1 VYQAFILF
9 IDLYINFSILIRI
22 DMRLF
27 GPDFYNITELLT
39 EEETMIQRTAFEF
52 VQTEF
57 MPLVHEHYEKAT
69 FPLELAPKLGE
80 MGFMGS
86 SLPEESG
93 GSGVSNVA
101 YGLILHEL
109 ERGDSGLRSFASVQG
124 ALVMY
129 PIHAYGSDEQRSKWL
144 PGLGAGTM
152 IGCFGLTEPNFGS
165 NPGGMA
171 TRCKR
176 DGDDWIINGNKMW
189 ITNGTLADVALVW
202 ARDDDG
208 IVRGFLLERGMD
220 GFTSSDIH
228 GKLSLRASITSELSM
243 SNVRVPDSAR
253 LPNIEGLKGPLS
265 CLTQARYGIAW
276 GMVGAAV
283 DCYNTSLEYSKE
295 RKQFSKPIAGYQ
307 LTQAKFAEMITR
319 ITESQ
324 LLVYRLGR
332 LKDEGKM
339 NFQQVSMA
347 KRNNCA
353 MARDIAKMSREIL
366 GANGV
371 TEDYSPIRH
380 MANIESVYTYEGTHE
395 MHTLILGQEVTGI
408 PAYDS

>member
-1 VYQAFILF
+1 
-9 IDLYINFSILIRI
+9 
-22 DMRLF
+22 MKLF

-39 EEETMIQRTAFEF
+39 EEELMIQRTAYDF
-52 VQTEF
+52 VQAEF
-57 MPLVHEHYEKAT
+57 MPLIHEHYEKGT
-69 FPLELAPKLGE
+69 FPNEIAAKLGE
-80 MGFMGS
+80 LGFMGS

-129 PIHAYGSDEQRSKWL
+129 PIHAYGSEEQKSRWL
-144 PGLGAGTM
+144 PGLGAGTK

-176 DGDDWIINGNKMW
+176 DGDDWILNGNKMW
-189 ITNGTLADVALVW
+189 ITNGSLADVSVVW
-202 ARDDDG
+202 ARDDEG
-208 IVRGFLLERGMD
+208 IIRGFLLEKGME

-243 SNVRVPDSAR
+243 SDVRVPDSSR
-253 LPNIEGLKGPLS
+253 LPNIKGLKGPLG

-276 GMVGAAV
+276 GMIGAAV
-283 DCYNTSLEYSKE
+283 DCYNTALDYSKE

-307 LTQAKFAEMITR
+307 LTQAKFAEMITH
-319 ITESQ
+319 ITEAQ
-324 LLVYRLGR
+324 LMVYRLGR
-332 LKDEGKM
+332 LKDEGTM

-353 MARDIAKMSREIL
+353 MARDIAKMAREIL

-380 MANIESVYTYEGTHE
+380 MANIESVFTYEGTHE
-395 MHTLILGQEVTGI
+395 MHTLILGQDVTGI
-408 PAYDS
+408 AAFDS

>member
-1 VYQAFILF
+1 
-9 IDLYINFSILIRI
+9 
-22 DMRLF
+22 MKLF

-39 EEETMIQRTAFEF
+39 EEELMIQRTAYDF
-52 VQTEF
+52 VQAEF
-57 MPLVHEHYEKAT
+57 MPLIHEHYEKGT
-69 FPLELAPKLGE
+69 FPNEIAAKLGE
-80 MGFMGS
+80 LGFMGS

-93 GSGVSNVA
+93 GSGVSNIA

-129 PIHAYGSDEQRSKWL
+129 PIHAYGSEEQKSRWL
-144 PGLGAGTM
+144 PGLGAGNK

-176 DGDDWIINGNKMW
+176 DGDDWILNGNKMW
-189 ITNGTLADVALVW
+189 ITNGSLADVSVIW
-202 ARDDDG
+202 ARDDEG
-208 IVRGFLLERGMD
+208 VIRGFLLEKGME

-243 SNVRVPDSAR
+243 SDVRVPDSSR
-253 LPNIEGLKGPLS
+253 LPNIKGLKGPLG

-276 GMVGAAV
+276 GMIGAAV
-283 DCYNTSLEYSKE
+283 DCYNTALDYSKE

-319 ITESQ
+319 ITEAQ
-324 LLVYRLGR
+324 LMVYRLGR
-332 LKDEGKM
+332 LKDEGTM

-353 MARDIAKMSREIL
+353 MARDIAKMAREIL

-371 TEDYSPIRH
+371 TGDYSPIRH
-380 MANIESVYTYEGTHE
+380 MANIESVFTYEGTHE
-395 MHTLILGQEVTGI
+395 MHSLILGQDVTGI
-408 PAYDS
+408 AAFDS

>member
-1 VYQAFILF
+1 
-9 IDLYINFSILIRI
+9 
-22 DMRLF
+22 MKKF
-27 GPDFYNITELLT
+27 GPDFYSITDLLTDEELL
-39 EEETMIQRTAFEF
+39 IQQTANDF
-52 VQTEF
+52 VKAEF
-57 MPLVHEHYEKAT
+57 MPLISEHYENGT
-69 FPLELAPKLGE
+69 FPMELIPKLGE
-80 MGFMGS
+80 LGFMGS

-93 GSGVSNVA
+93 GAGVSNVA

-124 ALVMY
+124 SLVMY
-129 PIHAYGSDEQRSKWL
+129 PIHAYGSDDQKAKWL
-144 PGLGAGTM
+144 PGLGAGNL

-165 NPGGMA
+165 NPGGMT

-176 DGDDWIINGNKMW
+176 DGDNWIINGNKMW
-189 ITNGTLADVALVW
+189 ITNGSLADVALVW
-202 ARDDDG
+202 ARDEEG
-208 IVRGFLLERGMD
+208 IVRGFLLEKGMD
-220 GFTSSDIH
+220 GFSSSDIH
-228 GKLSLRASITSELSM
+228 GKLSLRASVTSELSM
-243 SNVRVPDSAR
+243 DNVRVKDSSR

-283 DCYNTSLEYSKE
+283 DCYNTALNYAKE

-307 LTQAKFAEMITR
+307 LTQAKLADMVTS

-339 NFQQVSMA
+339 TFQQVSMA
-347 KRNNCA
+347 KRNNCSI
-353 MARDIAKMSREIL
+353 ARDIAKLSREIL
-366 GANGV
+366 GGNGIV
-371 TEDYSPIRH
+371 GDYSPIRH

-395 MHTLILGQEVTGI
+395 MHSLIIGENITGI
-408 PAYDS
+408 SAYDS

>member
-1 VYQAFILF
+1 
-9 IDLYINFSILIRI
+9 
-22 DMRLF
+22 MKLF
-27 GPDFYNITELLT
+27 GPDFFNITELLT
-39 EEETMIQRTAFEF
+39 EEELMIQRTAYDF
-52 VQTEF
+52 VQAEF
-57 MPLVHEHYEKAT
+57 MPLIHEHYEKGT
-69 FPLELAPKLGE
+69 FPNEIAIKLGE
-80 MGFMGS
+80 LGFMGS

-129 PIHAYGSDEQRSKWL
+129 PIHAYGSEEQKSRWL
-144 PGLGAGTM
+144 PGLGAGTK

-176 DGDDWIINGNKMW
+176 DGDDWILNGNKMW
-189 ITNGTLADVALVW
+189 ITNGSLADVSVVW
-202 ARDDDG
+202 ARDDEG
-208 IVRGFLLERGMD
+208 IIRGFLLEKGIE

-243 SNVRVPDSAR
+243 SDVRVPDSSR
-253 LPNIEGLKGPLS
+253 LPNIKGLKGPLG

-276 GMVGAAV
+276 GMIGAAV
-283 DCYNTSLEYSKE
+283 DCYNTALDYSKE

-319 ITESQ
+319 ITEAQ
-324 LLVYRLGR
+324 LMVYRLGR
-332 LKDEGKM
+332 LKDEGTM

-353 MARDIAKMSREIL
+353 MARDIAKMAREIL

-380 MANIESVYTYEGTHE
+380 MANIESVFTYEGTHE
-395 MHTLILGQEVTGI
+395 MHTLILGQDVTGI
-408 PAYDS
+408 AAFDS

>member
-1 VYQAFILF
+1 
-9 IDLYINFSILIRI
+9 
-22 DMRLF
+22 MKLF
-27 GPDFYNITELLT
+27 GPDFYNITELMT
-39 EEETMIQRTAFEF
+39 EEELLVQKTAYEF
-52 VQTEF
+52 VQSEF
-57 MPLVHEHYEKAT
+57 MPLINEHYEKGT

-86 SLPEESG
+86 SLPEDSG

-109 ERGDSGLRSFASVQG
+109 ERGYSGLRSFASVQG

-129 PIHAYGSDEQRSKWL
+129 PIHAYGSDEQKSKWL
-144 PGLGAGTM
+144 PGLGSGTL

-165 NPGGMA
+165 NPGGMS
-171 TRCKR
+171 TRCVR
-176 DGDDWIINGNKMW
+176 DGDDWIINGNKIW

-202 ARDDDG
+202 ARDEEG
-208 IVRGFLLERGMD
+208 VVRGFLLEKGMD

-228 GKLSLRASITSELSM
+228 GKLSLRASVTSELSM
-243 SNVRVPDSAR
+243 ANVRVPDSSR

-276 GMVGAAV
+276 GMVGASV
-283 DCYNTSLEYSKE
+283 DCYNTALEYSKE

-307 LTQAKFAEMITR
+307 LTQAKLAEMVTR

-324 LLVYRLGR
+324 LMVYRLGR
-332 LKDEGKM
+332 LKDESKM

-353 MARDIAKMSREIL
+353 MARDIARTSREIL

-380 MANIESVYTYEGTHE
+380 MANIESVFTYEGTHE
-395 MHTLILGQEVTGI
+395 MHTLILGQDVTGI

>member
-1 VYQAFILF
+1 
-9 IDLYINFSILIRI
+9 
-22 DMRLF
+22 MKKF
-27 GPDFYNITELLT
+27 GPDFYSITDLLTDEELL
-39 EEETMIQRTAFEF
+39 IQQTANDF
-52 VQTEF
+52 VKAEF
-57 MPLVHEHYEKAT
+57 MPLISEHYENGT
-69 FPLELAPKLGE
+69 FPMELIPKLGE
-80 MGFMGS
+80 LGFMGS

-93 GSGVSNVA
+93 GAGVSNVA

-124 ALVMY
+124 SLVMY
-129 PIHAYGSDEQRSKWL
+129 PIHAYGSDDQKAKWL
-144 PGLGAGTM
+144 PGLGAGNL

-165 NPGGMA
+165 NPGGMT

-176 DGDDWIINGNKMW
+176 DGDNWIINGNKMW
-189 ITNGTLADVALVW
+189 ITNGSLADVALVW
-202 ARDDDG
+202 ARDEEG
-208 IVRGFLLERGMD
+208 IVRGFLLEKGMD
-220 GFTSSDIH
+220 GFSSSDIH
-228 GKLSLRASITSELSM
+228 GKLSLRASVTSELSM
-243 SNVRVPDSAR
+243 DNVIVKDSSR

-283 DCYNTSLEYSKE
+283 DCYNTALNYAKE

-307 LTQAKFAEMITR
+307 LTQAKLADMVTS

-339 NFQQVSMA
+339 TFQQVSMA
-347 KRNNCA
+347 KRNNCSI
-353 MARDIAKMSREIL
+353 ARDIAKLSREIL
-366 GANGV
+366 GGNGIV
-371 TEDYSPIRH
+371 GDYSPIRH

-395 MHTLILGQEVTGI
+395 MHSLIIGENVTGI
-408 PAYDS
+408 SAYDS

>member
-1 VYQAFILF
+1 MKEL
-9 IDLYINFSILIRI
+9 
-22 DMRLF
+22 
-27 GPDFYNITELLT
+27 GPDFYNITDLLT
-39 EEETMIQRTAFEF
+39 EEELLIQQTAHDF

-57 MPLVHEHYEKAT
+57 MPLINQHYENAT
-69 FPLELAPKLGE
+69 FPMDLVPKLGE
-80 MGFMGS
+80 LGFMGS
-86 SLPEESG
+86 ALPEESG
-93 GSGVSNVA
+93 GAGVSNVA

-129 PIHAYGSDEQRSKWL
+129 PIHAYGSDEQKTKWL
-144 PGLGAGTM
+144 PELGAGTK

-165 NPGGMA
+165 NPGGMV

-176 DGDDWIINGNKMW
+176 DRGDWILNGNKMW
-189 ITNGTLADVALVW
+189 ITNGSVADVSVVW
-202 ARDDDG
+202 TRDEEG
-208 IVRGFLLERGMD
+208 IVRGFLLEKGME

-228 GKLSLRASITSELSM
+228 GKLSLRASVTSELSM
-243 SNVRVPDSAR
+243 ANVRVPDSAR

-283 DCYNTSLEYSKE
+283 DCYNTAVDYSKE
-295 RKQFSKPIAGYQ
+295 RKQFSKPIAGFQ
-307 LTQAKFAEMITR
+307 LTQAKLAEMVTC
-319 ITESQ
+319 ITEAQ

-339 NFQQVSMA
+339 TFQQVSMA

-353 MARDIAKMSREIL
+353 MARDIARTSREIL
-366 GANGV
+366 GANGI
-371 TEDYSPIRH
+371 TEDYSPLRH

-395 MHTLILGQEVTGI
+395 MHSLILGQEVTGMA
-408 PAYDS
+408 AYDT

>member
-1 VYQAFILF
+1 
-9 IDLYINFSILIRI
+9 
-22 DMRLF
+22 MRSF

-39 EEETMIQRTAFEF
+39 EEEIMIQRTAFEF

-57 MPLVHEHYEKAT
+57 MPLVNKHYEKAT
-69 FPLELAPKLGE
+69 FPLELVPKLGE

-93 GSGVSNVA
+93 GSDVSNVA

-129 PIHAYGSDEQRSKWL
+129 PIHAYGSDEQKSKWL

-202 ARDDDG
+202 ARDENG
-208 IVRGFLLERGMD
+208 IVRGFLLEKGME

-243 SNVRVPDSAR
+243 SDVRVPDSAR

-283 DCYNTSLEYSKE
+283 DCYKTSLEYSKE

-347 KRNNCA
+347 KRNNCV

-380 MANIESVYTYEGTHE
+380 MANIESVFTYEGTHE
-395 MHTLILGQEVTGI
+395 MHTLILGQQVTGI
-408 PAYDS
+408 AAYDS